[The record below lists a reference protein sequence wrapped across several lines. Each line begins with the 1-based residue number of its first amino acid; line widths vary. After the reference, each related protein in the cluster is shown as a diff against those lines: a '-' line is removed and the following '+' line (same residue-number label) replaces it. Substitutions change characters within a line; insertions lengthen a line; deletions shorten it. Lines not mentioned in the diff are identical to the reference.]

1 MTVTTKAGPAAAF
14 ALALAM
20 LATPSTALAGA
31 WTTPEGRVW
40 SKIALFHLDSDRV
53 FVSRSRAG
61 ETCARG
67 NGETY
72 QLSVGDRAE
81 FDCLLEGRESFVTT
95 QLFLE
100 ASLGIHRRF
109 DVRIQVPIVLDARFA
124 TPFTPASRRGLG
136 DLRFSAQALL
146 VQAGPVVVAAN
157 LEVKAPTGFFTV
169 DAIGIPLGEGN
180 WDITARAIASAS
192 MNSGLAWGGV
202 EVAYRLRLDD
212 RGQPSVDVGD
222 EVLAVA
228 EGGIRPVSWLYLPVR
243 GELLWGFSSDPGP
256 GPDLPARR
264 VALIQ
269 TGVHVTP
276 FFHTDAAYKD
286 LGIEWGVRI
295 PVWGRGWTV
304 DPVYFVGVYGSFEA
318 FEAYSSDE

>member
-1 MTVTTKAGPAAAF
+1 MVRHEAG
-14 ALALAM
+14 ALGALVLVIAM
-20 LATPSTALAGA
+20 LAAPSTAMAGA

-40 SKIALFHLDSDRV
+40 SKIALFHLDSDRA
-53 FVSRSRAG
+53 FVNGSRAG
-61 ETCARG
+61 ETCTRA
-67 NGETY
+67 NGESY

-100 ASLGIHRRF
+100 ASLGIHRRL
-109 DVRIQVPIVLDARFA
+109 DVRIQVPIILDARFS
-124 TPFTPASRRGLG
+124 TPFTPASRRGIG
-136 DLRFSAQALL
+136 DLRFSAQALVL
-146 VQAGPVVVAAN
+146 EAGPVVVATN

-169 DAIGIPLGEGN
+169 DAIGVPLGEGN
-180 WDITARAIASAS
+180 WDITARALVSAS
-192 MNSGLAWGGV
+192 MSSGLAWGGV
-202 EVAYRLRLDD
+202 ELGYRLRLDD

-222 EVLAVA
+222 EVLVVA
-228 EGGIRPVSWLYLPVR
+228 EGGIRPLSWLYLPIR

-264 VALIQ
+264 VALVQ
-269 TGVHVTP
+269 TGLHVTP
-276 FFHTDAAYKD
+276 FFHTDSAWKD

-304 DPVYFVGVYGSFEA
+304 DPVYSIGVYGSFEA
-318 FEAYSSDE
+318 FEAYSSNE